1 MSLSTATRDPDLRQC
16 DSMEELVQLA
26 HEHLDTISPRGI
38 AAFWSLLVKHLQN
51 QRGDGANLPNVA
63 LQLGAILSS
72 TMESMTAYDYKD
84 IATIAISLAKVM
96 QQIESRGQKLQM
108 VVCIKPFTIFS

>member
-1 MSLSTATRDPDLRQC
+1 
-16 DSMEELVQLA
+16 MEELVQLA